1 MSAVGIPSFSSPTK
15 VGGVRFGRLLS
26 GGTIATGLLLLL
38 LLLACGGG
46 DASGTTLPQDSGAT
60 TGQVE
65 GLVVEVVG
73 RNIVELE
80 TLRIRTSDKQVWTF
94 TSEGPLAFSPSHLR
108 EHQLFGLR
116 VVVSYARRGKSL
128 VAVEISD

>member
-1 MSAVGIPSFSSPTK
+1 MTK
-15 VGGVRFGRLLS
+15 GVRVRFGRSLS
-26 GGTIATGLLLLL
+26 FGRITSALLLLL
-38 LLLACGGG
+38 LSCGGG
-46 DASGTTLPQDSGAT
+46 DAIVATGPPDSGPI

-80 TLRIRTSDKQVWTF
+80 TLRIRTSDEQVWSF

-108 EHQLFGLR
+108 EHQLFGQK
-116 VVVSYARRGKSL
+116 VVVSYVSHGKSL
-128 VAVEISD
+128 VVVEITD